1 MGRRWAV
8 EVAEVVVACAGL
20 AWLFDSQ
27 PRPDLSGAM
36 IGAILVVLG
45 LIAVLQRVGPF
56 AGMLDRVGLGRPR
69 TSVERRLSFAACV
82 AAAGSAQ
89 VLHLVRGDQP
99 GFLFSFVWLLATFTV
114 LMGFYRTARRLLLG
128 AAF

>member
-8 EVAEVVVACAGL
+8 ELTEVVVGCAGL
-20 AWLFDSQ
+20 AWLFNSQ
-27 PRPDLSGAM
+27 PRPDLLGAM

-69 TSVERRLSFAACV
+69 TSVERRLSFAACL
-82 AAAGSAQ
+82 AAVGSAQ

-99 GFLFSFVWLLATFTV
+99 GFLFTFVWLVVTFTV
-114 LMGFYRTARRLLLG
+114 LTGFYRAARRRRLG